1 MASTVFP
8 AAGGGVIQQQTTFT
22 SSGTFTL
29 PSGYGVGK
37 PLIVD
42 LEIVGGGGG
51 GGSGVA
57 QTANS
62 YGGGGGGSGITVV
75 YKGISLTSNATITI
89 GAGGA
94 GGAAV
99 ASANNG
105 NNGNNGGTTD
115 VNSIYYAPGGGYGGK
130 AVITAAAQFGG
141 FIDSHGFN
149 VLGGY
154 VASANGGCGGGGGSG
169 GAYSLS
175 LGTNPL
181 GTETYRGGARGLLGG
196 SYRGQDNTGQIFTD
210 RANGTGVYS
219 QTLNNIPDTIY
230 PFGNDSNQRGG
241 GGGGGR
247 ASSATNSGRGGKAG
261 TRFTGG
267 LSGWTNGGS
276 PTGET
281 ATDYGCGGGGGGASH
296 TNGNSGAGGTGGG
309 GVVIVTY
316 WA

>member
-8 AAGGGVIQQQTTFT
+8 AAGGGVSLQQTTFT

-29 PSGYGVGK
+29 PTGYGVSK

-51 GGSGVA
+51 GGSGVSQA
-57 QTANS
+57 ANS

-75 YKGISLTSNATITI
+75 YKSIPLTANATITI

-99 ASANNG
+99 ASG
-105 NNGNNGGTTD
+105 NNGINGNSGGTTD
-115 VNSIYYAPGGGYGGK
+115 VNSIYYAPGGGFGTRGL
-130 AVITAAAQFGG
+130 ITAANLYGG
-141 FIDSHGFN
+141 YIDSHGFN
-149 VLGGY
+149 VFGGY
-154 VASANGGCGGGGGSG
+154 ASTNGGVGGAGGSG
-169 GAYSLS
+169 GAYALSLS
-175 LGTNPL
+175 SNPGTV
-181 GTETYRGGARGLLGG
+181 ETYRGGARGLPGG
-196 SYRGQDNTGQIFTD
+196 AYQTGESTNAISAD
-210 RANGTGVYS
+210 RSNGWGVHAQPLNVVPNGT
-219 QTLNNIPDTIY
+219 Y
-230 PFGNDSNQRGG
+230 PFANDSNQRGG

-247 ASSATNSGRGGKAG
+247 GATTGNSGRGGKAG

-267 LSGWTNGGS
+267 LTGWNNGGT

-281 ATDYGCGGGGGGASH
+281 ATDSGCGGGGGGASFN
-296 TNGNSGAGGTGGG
+296 NGNSGAGGAGASGI
-309 GVVIVTY
+309 VIVTY

>member
-8 AAGGGVIQQQTTFT
+8 AAGGGVSLQQTLFT

-29 PSGYGVGK
+29 PTGYGASK

-51 GGSGVA
+51 GGSGVSQA
-57 QTANS
+57 ANS
-62 YGGGGGGSGITVV
+62 YGGGGGGSGITAV

-89 GAGGA
+89 GAGGT

-99 ASANNG
+99 ATG
-105 NNGNNGGTTD
+105 NNGVNGNSGGTTD
-115 VNSIYYAPGGGYGGK
+115 VNSIYYAPGGGFGTRGL
-130 AVITAAAQFGG
+130 ITSANLWGG

-154 VASANGGCGGGGGSG
+154 AVANGGVGGAGGSG
-169 GAYSLS
+169 GAYALS
-175 LGTNPL
+175 ITVNPD
-181 GTETYRGGARGLLGG
+181 TSETYRGGARGLPAG
-196 SYRGQDNTGQIFTD
+196 SYQKNESTNAISTSRE
-210 RANGTGVYS
+210 NGSGVYS
-219 QTLNNIPDTIY
+219 QTLNITPGSGIVA
-230 PFGNDSNQRGG
+230 FGNDSNQRGG
-241 GGGGGR
+241 GGAGGR
-247 ASSATNSGRGGKAG
+247 AATAANSGRGGKAG
-261 TRFTGG
+261 TRFNGG
-267 LSGWTNGGS
+267 LTGWNNGGT

-309 GVVIVTY
+309 GLVVVTY

>member
-1 MASTVFP
+1 MGVSVFP
-8 AAGGGVIQQQTTFT
+8 AAGGGVSLQQAIFT

-29 PSGYGVGK
+29 PSGYGAGK

-57 QTANS
+57 NTANC

-75 YKGISLTSNATITI
+75 YKSIPLTANATITI

-105 NNGNNGGTTD
+105 INGNSGGTTD
-115 VNSIYYAPGGGYGGK
+115 VNSIYYAPGGGFGSRGTITATDAYGGY
-130 AVITAAAQFGG
+130 IN
-141 FIDSHGFN
+141 SHGFN

-154 VASANGGCGGGGGSG
+154 APSSVAGVGGAGGSG
-169 GAYSLS
+169 GGYSLS
-175 LGTNPL
+175 IGTNPAGL
-181 GTETYRGGARGLLGG
+181 ETYRGGARGLPGG
-196 SYRGQDNTGQIFTD
+196 AYQGQDSTGIVQTQ
-210 RANGTGVYS
+210 RENGAGVYS
-219 QTLNNIPDTIY
+219 QTLNQVGNAIY
-230 PFGNDSNQRGG
+230 PFANDSNQRGA

-247 ASSATNSGRGGKAG
+247 AATTTNSGRGGKAG

-267 LSGWTNGGS
+267 LNGWNNGGS

-281 ATDYGCGGGGGGASH
+281 ATDSGCGGGGGGASFN
-296 TNGNSGAGGTGGG
+296 NGNSGAGGAGASGL
-309 GVVIVTY
+309 VVVTY